1 MSSIR
6 EGFNANVVLITGLSG
21 AGKSQAIRTLEDL
34 GYFCV
39 DNLPPALIST
49 FMQLCKQLEEP
60 ISKIA
65 MVVDVRGRE
74 FFEDLSDA
82 LEALETD
89 GIKPAVLFLEAN
101 DEALVRRYKETRRRH
116 PLSPQGS
123 TLEVIREEREILSDL
138 RAKATVIID
147 TSDLTTSEFRK
158 QLVDVF
164 SKTVKFEKLL
174 ITIVTFGFKYGLPL
188 DADLCSTRFLANPH
202 YVAELR
208 PLTGLDECV
217 SKYVFKPTL
226 ARASSTVSPS
236 SSTSLPN
243 YVDEGKSHLTIAIG
257 VPEAGTGRSLWE
269 KPFAATLRPRNT
281 QLWSNIGISSEGNPE
296 VLTIECL
303 AESESCSNRRRHG
316 TRQCLERS
324 QAALL

>member
-1 MSSIR
+1 
-6 EGFNANVVLITGLSG
+6 
-21 AGKSQAIRTLEDL
+21 
-34 GYFCV
+34 
-39 DNLPPALIST
+39 
-49 FMQLCKQLEEP
+49 MQLCKQLEEP

-188 DADLCSTRFLANPH
+188 DADLVFDVRFLANPH

-208 PLTGLDECV
+208 PLTGLDERV

-226 ARASSTVSPS
+226 ARSFFNRLTKFIDFL
-236 SSTSLPN
+236 LPN

-257 VPEAGTGRSLWE
+257 CTGGRHRSVALGEALRSHLE
-269 KPFAATLRPRNT
+269 TKEHTVVVEHRD
-281 QLWSNIGISSEGNPE
+281 
-296 VLTIECL
+296 IERR
-303 AESESCSNRRRHG
+303 ESGGLNH
-316 TRQCLERS
+316 
-324 QAALL
+324 